1 MMPDELGTARGTLV
15 TTHDKPLLK
24 ALIWQGR
31 HNDLLP
37 EEDVLAIYERNWD
50 FAGLLATPDAA
61 ELDFIHALGQRHRSW
76 LATVTIAV

>member
-1 MMPDELGTARGTLV
+1 MTPHTLPPARSAFV

-24 ALIWQGR
+24 ALVWQGR
-31 HNDLLP
+31 HNDILP

-61 ELDFIHALGQRHRSW
+61 ELEFIHALGLRYRSW
-76 LATVTIAV
+76 LATVTLI

>member
-1 MMPDELGTARGTLV
+1 MTSDEFGITGALV

-31 HNDLLP
+31 HNDMLP

-61 ELDFIHALGQRHRSW
+61 ELAFIHALGQRYHSW
-76 LATVTIAV
+76 LATVALAG